1 MRRRRPVDPLGP
13 QQPWAI
19 RRITLIA
26 DRSDTARIC
35 EGWAEAGWDV
45 LTVDEGVPSPTGHP
59 THVVRVAVPPVGWFR
74 VPELAALQGEY
85 DA

>member
-13 QQPWAI
+13 QQPWVV

-26 DRSDTARIC
+26 DRPDTARIC
-35 EGWAEAGWDV
+35 DDWVAAGWDV
-45 LTVDEGVPSPTGHP
+45 LTVDEGKPSLTGHP
-59 THVVRVAVPPVGWFR
+59 THVVRVAVPPPGWSR
-74 VPELAALQGEY
+74 PMELSAVHDER